1 MTPRKAVSALAA
13 ALLLQPPVA
22 AEARVLIVPACGGE
36 AGRMVLPG
44 DPADPEQ
51 RRDCPKACHAVNER
65 RGKPTTPKRDCC

>member
-36 AGRMVLPG
+36 AQRVVIPG
-44 DPADPEQ
+44 DPADPDHHQ
-51 RRDCPKACHAVNER
+51 DCAKACHAVNER
-65 RGKPTTPKRDCC
+65 RGKSAAVRRCC